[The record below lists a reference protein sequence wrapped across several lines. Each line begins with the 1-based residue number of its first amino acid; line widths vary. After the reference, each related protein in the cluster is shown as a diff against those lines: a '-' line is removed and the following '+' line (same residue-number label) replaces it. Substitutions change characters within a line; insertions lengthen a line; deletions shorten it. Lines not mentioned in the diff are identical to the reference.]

1 MQANPKTATAGRARG
16 SVVVRERRTGTFY
29 GLRFVAYG
37 ERRYVSLGSEAE
49 GWTAQRADDEL
60 ALVLREVQRGTW
72 RAPAAP
78 VVPEIRRDPT
88 FHEFASDWFDGRRG
102 ELRETTVLDY
112 QWQLTSHLLPF
123 FASHRL
129 SEITVQEVDRYRQA
143 KVREGTLS
151 ATSINKTI
159 TRLGQILERAVEYE
173 LLHRNPARIGNRKLK
188 PVRAR
193 AIHLDSAGLICAL
206 LDAAKDLD
214 EAKGSKTS
222 GRRALVA
229 TLTLAG
235 LRIGEACALLWR
247 DVDLANGR
255 ITVGRSKTDAGM
267 REVDLLPLLR
277 DELAAHKAAARS
289 NGHDDLVFPTAA
301 GTARDKDNAR
311 ERVIRPVVKRADEL
325 LAERSCPPLPA
336 GVTAHKLRHTFAS
349 VLIALGR
356 DPAFVM
362 GQLGHAD
369 PAFTLRIYAHAMRR
383 GDDERDAL
391 RMLVEGRDS
400 GTRGHP
406 GLQRPR
412 SRELVGVRIADDS

>member
-1 MQANPKTATAGRARG
+1 MQANPKTATTSRARG
-16 SVVVRERRTGTFY
+16 SVVVRDRRTGTFY

-49 GWTAQRADDEL
+49 GWTRERADEEL

-72 RAPAAP
+72 RPPAAP
-78 VVPEIRRDPT
+78 VEPEIMRDPT
-88 FHEFASDWFDGRRG
+88 FHEFASDWFDGKRG
-102 ELRETTVLDY
+102 ELRNTTVADY
-112 QWQLTSHLLPF
+112 EWQLTSHLLPF

-129 SEITVQEVDRYRQA
+129 SEITVQEVDRFRES
-143 KVREGTLS
+143 KVRESTLS

-173 LLHRNPARIGNRKLK
+173 LIGRNPARIGNRKLK
-188 PVRAR
+188 AVRAR
-193 AIHLDSAGLICAL
+193 PIHLDSAELISAL

-247 DVDLANGR
+247 DVDLAHGR

-277 DELAAHKAAARS
+277 DELAAHKAAARAA
-289 NGHDDLVFPTAA
+289 GHDDLVFPTAA
-301 GTARDKDNAR
+301 GTPRDKDNAR
-311 ERVIRPVVKRADEL
+311 ERVIRPVVTRAEML
-325 LAERSCPPLPA
+325 LAERGCPALPA

-356 DPAFVM
+356 DPAYVM

-391 RMLVEGRDS
+391 RVLVEGRTS
-400 GTRGHP
+400 GHMGV
-406 GLQRPR
+406 QRPR
-412 SRELVGVRIADDS
+412 SRELVGVRIVDDS